1 MQCSLYY
8 IQLKKNTDNNA
19 DKSKTKQKLFLIR
32 ALIQRPPRRWRVVG
46 RQHGLDS
53 SPLAAD

>member
-19 DKSKTKQKLFLIR
+19 DKSKTKQKIR